1 MKFVAKPHRQYR
13 GFTIVELL
21 VVIVVISIL
30 AAIGVSAY
38 NGVQKRAV
46 SSLVSTA
53 ANGWIK
59 QLEAQIIQGTV
70 FVNGNTCLGNSASDF
85 PATADFVA
93 GECLKITA
101 PDSSPMG
108 SVSYDAT
115 KLGFMSS
122 ISSKPTT
129 VFPMVE
135 GVGQW
140 GDNYKQRGFWLYA
153 DSSPRAIVLRWFP
166 GTPGNC
172 KPGGADGND
181 TGRCAWV
188 RSYYKCYNNKSN
200 IEQKIEKTRMDNVRT
215 Q

>member
-1 MKFVAKPHRQYR
+1 MKFSIKKRLKYR

-21 VVIVVISIL
+21 VVIVVIAVL
-30 AAIGVSAY
+30 ATVSVSAY

-46 SSLVSTA
+46 SSLVSAA

-59 QLEAQIIQGTV
+59 QLDTQVIQGTV
-70 FVNGNTCLGNSASDF
+70 FVNGNTCLSNAATDF
-85 PATADFVA
+85 SATADFAA
-93 GECLKITA
+93 GECLKMTA
-101 PDSSPMG
+101 PDSSPAG

-122 ISSKPTT
+122 LSSKPTM
-129 VFPMVE
+129 VFPKVE

-172 KPGGADGND
+172 KPGAADGND

-188 RSYYKCYNNKSN
+188 RYY
-200 IEQKIEKTRMDNVRT
+200 
-215 Q
+215 